1 MMYSIKLLTIFILS
15 LFLNFKETNGF
26 VKSLLK
32 SPPLMN
38 KEDTFWTN
46 RPLPDIA
53 IASYRNLSISLSRT
67 LKVPTP
73 SYVQTL
79 TDGVLSVTSFSL
91 LRKGCIMQFDLND
104 PSKSRTLKGDYLW
117 PNELTVFNDKNN
129 NTVMLVPDGFL
140 MPGQSDGGLYAI
152 PDPNNPESQPIRIT
166 TKKEGWFYHK
176 AVYIK
181 LPGGKEGIIT
191 ARANKPLIGRA
202 QGELVWLSVPTKEEL
217 DDSFKRKK
225 STPWRETVI
234 AKGPDV
240 MFEVLDIN
248 PEDTTVEVIAAHFFA
263 SKLSVHSIRGTSEL
277 DDDSDNNEGEVKVRD
292 IMEIDTEGRPYGLCL
307 TTMTPE
313 SNSNSNNNN
322 HEDSNS
328 DMVDIDK
335 IGVRAAVATDVS
347 SPTHLIVSTHECS
360 YDIPSALQ
368 MVGAAVRGL
377 YPRLRTGTVGSGLR
391 AGDKEDVESGP
402 ASTNTEHGGALFA
415 YRLPDSSQ
423 WNGRCAQSGPL
434 PSGGIPVPPP
444 ASRTDVEIDDISSSS
459 SSSSNSNS
467 DSVDMNLKDI
477 YAINSNSDNKLE
489 NKDSPTMLPWDR
501 QTLFR
506 GFKVRGWGGIF
517 SPGAPG
523 FPYVF
528 RMPHKPQTPPLILL
542 AGDCTGSAYIFS
554 PGSTSQEEY
563 ANVVGSGGLPPYELA
578 FEVECGATVGSA
590 CVSASADSS
599 GDVDVF
605 IPSYELNQ
613 IHVYRLSEK
622 DG

>member
-1 MMYSIKLLTIFILS
+1 MIYFIKVLILLILS
-15 LFLNFKETNGF
+15 LFINFKETNAF

-32 SPPLMN
+32 SPPLIN
-38 KEDTFWTN
+38 KEETMWTN
-46 RPLPDIA
+46 RPLPNIA

-79 TDGVLSVTSFSL
+79 TDGILSITSFSL

-104 PSKSRTLKGDYLW
+104 NSKSRTLKGDYLW
-117 PNELTVFNDKNN
+117 PNELTVYNDKNN

-152 PDPNNPESQPIRIT
+152 PNPNNPESQPIRIT
-166 TKKEGWFYHK
+166 ARKEGWFYHK
-176 AVYIK
+176 AEYIK

-202 QGELVWLSVPTKEEL
+202 QGELVWLTVPTKEEL
-217 DDSFKRKK
+217 DDSFKKK
-225 STPWRETVI
+225 ESKPWRETVI

-263 SKLSVHSIRGTSEL
+263 SKLSVHSIRGLSEL
-277 DDDSDNNEGEVKVRD
+277 DNDGNDNEIKVRE

-313 SNSNSNNNN
+313 SNDNNKNSN
-322 HEDSNS
+322 SNS
-328 DMVDIDK
+328 DMVDINK

-347 SPTHLIVSTHECS
+347 LPTHLIVSTHECS

-377 YPRLRTGTVGSGLR
+377 YPRLRSGTVGSGLR

-402 ASTNTEHGGALFA
+402 ASTNTEQGGALFA
-415 YRLPDSSQ
+415 YRLPDARQ
-423 WNGRCAQSGPL
+423 WNGRRAQAGPL
-434 PSGGIPVPPP
+434 PSGGIPVPPL
-444 ASRTDVEIDDISSSS
+444 ALRTDVDIDNISSSS
-459 SSSSNSNS
+459 SSSSSKVGDTNSINTYQTNSN
-467 DSVDMNLKDI
+467 
-477 YAINSNSDNKLE
+477 INSNSNCMLDNK
-489 NKDSPTMLPWDR
+489 KSPTMLPWDR

-554 PGSTSQEEY
+554 PGATSREEY
-563 ANVVGSGGLPPYELA
+563 ANVVESGGLPPYELA

-599 GDVDVF
+599 GDVDIF

-613 IHVYRLSEK
+613 VHVYRLSEK
-622 DG
+622 DK